1 MANFTDFTA
10 ATSIASGDYLE
21 GHLAGEGVGSERK
34 FTALAIGQGAFEHAG
49 QYAELNNE
57 SNGTAAPFFPGTSTN
72 FSNKVQVAFA
82 TANPAEQGLDANNS
96 SEDITVG
103 INGIYYV
110 SASLSISG
118 GANDTLSFAIFANN
132 GASQLTAR
140 STVKLDA
147 SGSVTNAVSCG
158 IVTVFAT
165 NTLEVWIQNEST
177 TTDCTVEDAAFSAF
191 RIG

>member
-1 MANFTDFTA
+1 MANFTDFTS

-34 FTALAIGQGAFEHAG
+34 FTALAVGQGAFEHAG

-57 SNGTAAPFFPGTSTN
+57 SNGTVVTISASSSN

-82 TANPAEQGLDANNS
+82 TANPSEQGLDANNTQ
-96 SEDITVG
+96 EDITVG
-103 INGIYYV
+103 ADGIYFVNATLSV
-110 SASLSISG
+110 S
-118 GANDTLSFAIFANN
+118 GAGSDQLSFAVFANN

-140 STVKLDA
+140 STFKLDSA
-147 SGSVTNAVSCG
+147 GAVTNVVCSG
-158 IVTVFAT
+158 IVSLFAT
-165 NTLEVWIQNEST
+165 NTLEVWIQNESSSS
-177 TTDCTVEDAAFSAF
+177 DCTVEDAAFSAF